1 MDKELM
7 LRYFETEHKNPMN
20 EIEGDDPELKKINN
34 QFIKKSEELCQF
46 VRDANF
52 PVWDLFEEVMDEYHK
67 IKRILSKAMYLK
79 GAEDREK
86 MLK

>member
-7 LRYFETEHKNPMN
+7 LRYFETEYKNPMN

-52 PVWDLFEEVMDEYHK
+52 PV
-67 IKRILSKAMYLK
+67 
-79 GAEDREK
+79 
-86 MLK
+86 

>member
-7 LRYFETEHKNPMN
+7 LRYFETEYENPMD
-20 EIEGDDPELKKINN
+20 EIVGDDPEFKKINDC
-34 QFIKKSEELCQF
+34 FFKKSEELCQL
-46 VRDANF
+46 VGGANS
-52 PVWDLFEEVMDEYHK
+52 PVWGLFEEVMDEYHK
-67 IKRILSKAMYLK
+67 IELILSKAMYLK

>member
-1 MDKELM
+1 MDRELM
-7 LRYFETEHKNPMN
+7 LRYFETKYENPMD
-20 EIEGDDPELKKINN
+20 EIVGDDPEFKKINGC
-34 QFIKKSEELCQF
+34 FFKKSKELCKL
-46 VRDANF
+46 VGGANS

-67 IKRILSKAMYLK
+67 IELILSKAMYLK